1 MKKLPNLI
9 TAGRILLSFMLLF
22 CPPLSPPFYTVYL
35 AAGGS
40 DLLDGFLARKLDA
53 ATPLGAKLD
62 TAADLSLVAVCLI
75 RLLPVLDVPRW
86 LMIWIA
92 GIALIKGIN
101 LVCGFVVKKQF
112 VALHTVMNKVTG
124 TLLFLLPLTIAW
136 IDLRISAAVVC
147 AVATFAAV
155 QEGHYIRTGKAS

>member
-1 MKKLPNLI
+1 M
-9 TAGRILLSFMLLF
+9 
-22 CPPLSPPFYTVYL
+22 
-35 AAGGS
+35 
-40 DLLDGFLARKLDA
+40 DA